1 MTKRANKNNKTT
13 WIIFSVF
20 LILIMSFMLS
30 AGQSVSYDFS
40 KTETVR
46 KWRFF
51 NINPQKTDDG
61 IKISTK
67 QTSLMLI
74 SELSLQDKS
83 WQDYPYVV
91 LKIVP
96 AEDTRRI
103 ILYWVPGKNKNNG
116 IQLPVTIDA
125 FADEII
131 INTQQQKMWERMP
144 GWNERYCGQ
153 AKINSFGFLIPANK
167 EIEIK
172 SIDLQSKLNLLD
184 LAGLI
189 AGEYW
194 TFEPVKGNSINCQYG
209 TSILGQPLAC
219 ILGVFLVVLGF
230 VFLINRNKF
239 VLFTLFVGGVVC
251 FIVYD
256 MTLNHTVFEHAKY
269 SSERSAWHNDKYEEY
284 RSRFGQ
290 QFADLADKFEEI
302 VPLKSKVTFPWTKDY
317 RVRGESNWLE
327 FQYYALYQ
335 PGNIK
340 TADYIFYYYPR
351 KLIYDSEDN
360 SVYFQGSQ
368 DRYKVKVLYSQSP
381 SVKILKVLHD

>member
-1 MTKRANKNNKTT
+1 
-13 WIIFSVF
+13 
-20 LILIMSFMLS
+20 MLS
-30 AGQSVSYDFS
+30 TGQSISYDFS

-51 NINPQKTDDG
+51 NITPQKTDDG
-61 IKISTK
+61 IKISAK

-74 SELSLQDKS
+74 SEPSLQDKS
-83 WQDYPYVV
+83 WQDYPFVV

-96 AEDTRRI
+96 AEDTKRV
-103 ILYWVPGKNKNNG
+103 ILYWVPGKNKNDG
-116 IQLPVTIDA
+116 IQLPVTIGA
-125 FADEII
+125 FVDEII
-131 INTQQQKMWERMP
+131 INTQQQKIWEKIP
-144 GWNERYCGQ
+144 GWSERYCGQ

-172 SIDLQSKLNLLD
+172 RIDLQSKLNLVD
-184 LAGLI
+184 LAELI

-194 TFEPVKGNSINCQYG
+194 TVEPVKVSSINFQYG
-209 TSILGQPLAC
+209 TSILGQSLAC
-219 ILGVFLVVLGF
+219 ILGIPLVVLGF
-230 VFLINRNKF
+230 VFLINKNKLA
-239 VLFTLFVGGVVC
+239 LFALIVGGVVC

-256 MTLNHTVFEHAKY
+256 MTLNHTLFEHAEY
-269 SSERSAWHNDKYEEY
+269 SSERSAWHNDKYDEY

-317 RVRGESNWLE
+317 RVRGESNWVE

-335 PGNIK
+335 PVNIK
-340 TADYIFYYYPR
+340 TADYIFYYYPT